1 MVAEKVLESNCEEC
15 RKIKEVMSDPECIYM
30 KGAKRS
36 PDILYICHKCNEERS
51 EKFLKE
57 KFPEH
62 CAKIGELKKEGR
74 LFKNN
79 IPILAY
85 RKDKKKQKN

>member
-1 MVAEKVLESNCEEC
+1 MEKVLESSCEEC
-15 RKIKEVMSDPECIYM
+15 RKIREIMSDPDCIYL

-36 PDILYICHKCNEERS
+36 PDILYICHKCNEERN
-51 EKFLKE
+51 EKFSKE

-62 CAKIGELKKEGR
+62 YARISELKKEGK
-74 LFKNN
+74 LFRNN
-79 IPILAY
+79 IPIPTY